1 MTTSLRIRTPDPH
14 LSHRHR
20 VVLQDVFWKLEA
32 VKAGRLHRLKK
43 VNPVETRLRL
53 TRMLV
58 EKPRRQSMAK
68 ALWRPSA
75 RPVMESPLEA

>member
-43 VNPVETRLRL
+43 VNPVET
-53 TRMLV
+53 
-58 EKPRRQSMAK
+58 
-68 ALWRPSA
+68 
-75 RPVMESPLEA
+75 